1 MKTLLKTLQI
11 RHCDLSPRLVTSTL
25 FSVELFEVVFLTVSR
40 VYKDIFLLT
49 TSNVNV
55 VKQYLMKSWA
65 REREGWGGEVNG
77 DKFSTLAFCL
87 SISCL
92 KGFSAGGRKDSAPLS
107 HTTPPPSS
115 TPLSHPTLPPSE
127 NFFRIIGSLI
137 LDNVK
142 DFGEMAYFEG

>member
-65 REREGWGGEVNG
+65 REREGGGEVNVE
-77 DKFSTLAFCL
+77 KFSTLAFCL

-92 KGFSAGGRKDSAPLS
+92 KGFSAGGRKDSAPPIP
-107 HTTPPPSS
+107 HNPTPILNPTIPPNP
-115 TPLSHPTLPPSE
+115 TPIPNREFLQNYRKP
-127 NFFRIIGSLI
+127 
-137 LDNVK
+137 
-142 DFGEMAYFEG
+142 YFI